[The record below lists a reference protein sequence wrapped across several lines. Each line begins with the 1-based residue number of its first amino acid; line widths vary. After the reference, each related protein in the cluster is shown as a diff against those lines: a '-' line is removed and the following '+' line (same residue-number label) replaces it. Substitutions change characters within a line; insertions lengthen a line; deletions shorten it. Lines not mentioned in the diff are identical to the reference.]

1 MNKKGIVPAVL
12 AALALSACR
21 NGAETGPARAPRR
34 PPSILLVTMDTTRS
48 DSIGPGASGVD
59 TPSFNALAARGR
71 VYTQA
76 YATVPETLP
85 SHTSIMTGLYPAGH
99 GIHENA
105 RTLAAAHRVIAEQL
119 QKAGFRTA
127 AVVSS
132 FVLARRFGLAR
143 GFDTYDDNLPVAES
157 ERSAAETT
165 PAALAELHAAT
176 AAPRFMWVHYFDP
189 HAPYTPPEP
198 YRSRYPQSPY
208 LGEIASMDHEL
219 GRLLAAFEAT
229 ATREGRTAAIAVV
242 ADHGEA
248 LGEHGEAQ
256 HGYLLYQSTMH
267 VPLVLPAP
275 GLASGVSDTPVS
287 TRRIYHTVLS
297 WAGVGDGSGRLD

>member
-12 AALALSACR
+12 AALALSAACR
-21 NGAETGPARAPRR
+21 NGAETGPALAPQR
-34 PPSILLVTMDTTRS
+34 PPSILLVTMDTTRA

-119 QKAGFRTA
+119 QKAGFRTTA
-127 AVVSS
+127 FVSS

-143 GFDTYDDNLPVAES
+143 GFDTYDDNLPAAES
-157 ERSAAETT
+157 ERSAAATT
-165 PAALAELHAAT
+165 TAALAELHDAT

-208 LGEIASMDHEL
+208 LGEVASMDHEL
-219 GRLLAAFEAT
+219 GRLLAAFDTT
-229 ATREGRTAAIAVV
+229 ATTEGRTAAIAV
-242 ADHGEA
+242 
-248 LGEHGEAQ
+248 L
-256 HGYLLYQSTMH
+256 
-267 VPLVLPAP
+267 
-275 GLASGVSDTPVS
+275 
-287 TRRIYHTVLS
+287 
-297 WAGVGDGSGRLD
+297 